1 MREAFARILAD
12 RRASGDAST
21 SDDDDDDDDG
31 PRSALDARRDG
42 DDASE
47 SEIPPLRERLKR
59 GARRVRDG
67 AAPRARSSATRRASA
82 TRGDGFRVANALAAW
97 LRADDETY
105 ERALLTRGVDVDDA
119 LARARVAGVR
129 ASRAV
134 FVEWLE
140 GEGVA
145 LAHTKTRRARERR
158 RRARVGAPSR

>member
-59 GARRVRDG
+59 GRD
-67 AAPRARSSATRRASA
+67 AATTGDARSSATRRAA
-82 TRGDGFRVANALAAW
+82 TDSEVANALAAW

>member
-1 MREAFARILAD
+1 VREAFARILAD

-21 SDDDDDDDDG
+21 SDDDDDDDG

-59 GARRVRDG
+59 GRD
-67 AAPRARSSATRRASA
+67 AATTGDARSSATRRATRRAA
-82 TRGDGFRVANALAAW
+82 TDSEVANALAAW

>member
-21 SDDDDDDDDG
+21 SADDDDDDDG

-59 GARRVRDG
+59 GRD
-67 AAPRARSSATRRASA
+67 AATTGDARSSATRRATRRAA
-82 TRGDGFRVANALAAW
+82 TDSEVANALAAW